1 MKNVCFS
8 CNGLQIVYQ
17 SEKSKSLIEK
27 LEKNVFF
34 CVWELIV
41 FI

>member
-27 LEKNVFF
+27 QEKNVFF
-34 CVWELIV
+34 CVWELLV